1 MKQMQKKTKRRL
13 VVQYFLRKMQQKM
26 EADKVNSV
34 DAVWLN
40 IYTKDELMDIIRWA
54 YAPTVPQWITYEQ
67 MSEQELLDVIES
79 DFYIL
84 AYEIEQTRLELHQT
98 MKVTPKRVFDTLVQ
112 LGLETHYLMQKPIA
126 DWDEYDS
133 ANYRAISHKAGNPS
147 PVFGIYDSAV
157 EEEDKYFV
165 TTPPPK
171 FFNTE
176 REAMDTL
183 AELIKSGQLKEGEA
197 KVMML

>member
-13 VVQYFLRKMQQKM
+13 VVQYFLRKLKLRM
-26 EADKVNSV
+26 EADKVNSL
-34 DAVWLN
+34 DAVWLS

-54 YAPTVPQWITYEQ
+54 YAPTVPQWIQ
-67 MSEQELLDVIES
+67 FDKMSEQELLDAIGD

-84 AYEIEQTRLELHQT
+84 AYEMEQARLDLHQT

-126 DWDEYDS
+126 EWDEYDS
-133 ANYRAISHKAGNPS
+133 ANYRALSHKAGNPT
-147 PVFGIYDSAV
+147 PVFGIYDSEV
-157 EEEDKYFV
+157 MEEDKYIV

-171 FFNTE
+171 FYNTE

>member
-13 VVQYFLRKMQQKM
+13 VVQYFLRKLQQRM
-26 EADKVNSV
+26 EADKVNTM
-34 DAVWLN
+34 DAVFLS
-40 IYTKDELMDIIRWA
+40 IYTKDELMEIIRWA
-54 YAPTVPQWITYEQ
+54 YAPTIPQWIQFDQ
-67 MSEQELLDVIES
+67 MSEQELLDAIGDE
-79 DFYIL
+79 FYIL
-84 AYEIEQTRLELHQT
+84 GFEIEQARLDLHQT
-98 MKVTPKRVFDTLVQ
+98 MKVTPKRVFDTLQQ

-126 DWDEYDS
+126 EWDEYDA
-133 ANYRAISHKAGNPS
+133 ANYRSLSHKAGNPV
-147 PVFGIYDSAV
+147 PVFGIYDSSV
-157 EEEDKYFV
+157 KEEDKYFV

-183 AELIKSGQLKEGEA
+183 AEMIKSGQLKEGEA

>member
-13 VVQYFLRKMQQKM
+13 VVQYFLRKLQQRM
-26 EADKVNSV
+26 EADKVNTMDTVFLS
-34 DAVWLN
+34 
-40 IYTKDELMDIIRWA
+40 IYTKDELMDIIRWS
-54 YAPTVPQWITYEQ
+54 YAPTVPQWIQYDK
-67 MSEQELLDVIES
+67 MSEEELLNAIGDE
-79 DFYIL
+79 FYIL
-84 AYEIEQTRLELHQT
+84 SFEIEQARLDLHQT

-126 DWDEYDS
+126 EWDEYDY
-133 ANYRAISHKAGNPS
+133 ANYRALSHKAGNPT
-147 PVFGIYDSAV
+147 PVFGIYDSSV
-157 EEEDKYFV
+157 NEEDKYFV

-183 AELIKSGQLKEGEA
+183 TEMIKSGQLKEGEA

>member
-13 VVQYFLRKMQQKM
+13 VVQYFLRKLQQRM
-26 EADKVNSV
+26 EADKVNSL
-34 DAVWLN
+34 DAVWLS

-54 YAPTVPQWITYEQ
+54 YAPTVAQWLIYDQ
-67 MSEQELLDVIES
+67 MSEEELLDVIS
-79 DFYIL
+79 DEFYIL
-84 AYEIEQTRLELHQT
+84 SYEIEQARLDLHQT
-98 MKVTPKRVFDTLVQ
+98 MKVTPKRVFDTLQQ

-126 DWDEYDS
+126 EWDEYDA
-133 ANYRAISHKAGNPS
+133 ANYRGLSHKAGNPT
-147 PVFGIYDSAV
+147 PVFGIYDSSV
-157 EEEDKYFV
+157 KEEDKYFV

-183 AELIKSGQLKEGEA
+183 AEMIKSGQLKEGEA

>member
-13 VVQYFLRKMQQKM
+13 VVQYFLRKLKLRM
-26 EADKVNSV
+26 EADKVNSL
-34 DAVWLN
+34 DAVWLS

-54 YAPTVPQWITYEQ
+54 YAPTVPQWIQ
-67 MSEQELLDVIES
+67 FDKMSEQELLDAIGD

-84 AYEIEQTRLELHQT
+84 AYEIEQARLDLHQT
-98 MKVTPKRVFDTLVQ
+98 MKFTPKRVFDTLVQ

-126 DWDEYDS
+126 EWDEYDS
-133 ANYRAISHKAGNPS
+133 ANYRALSHKAGNPT

-157 EEEDKYFV
+157 MEEDKYIV
-165 TTPPPK
+165 TTPPSK
-171 FFNTE
+171 FYNTE

>member
-13 VVQYFLRKMQQKM
+13 VVQYFLRKMQQRM
-26 EADKVNSV
+26 EADKVNSL

-67 MSEQELLDVIES
+67 MSEQELLDAIGD

-126 DWDEYDS
+126 EWDEYDS
-133 ANYRAISHKAGNPS
+133 ANYRALSHKAGNPS
-147 PVFGIYDSAV
+147 PVFGIYDSV
-157 EEEDKYFV
+157 VKEEDKYFV

-197 KVMML
+197 KVIML

>member
-1 MKQMQKKTKRRL
+1 MRQMQKKTKRRL
-13 VVQYFLRKMQQKM
+13 VVQYFLRKLQQRM
-26 EADKVNSV
+26 EADKVNTM
-34 DAVWLN
+34 DAVFLS
-40 IYTKDELMDIIRWA
+40 IYTKDELMDIVRWA
-54 YAPTVPQWITYEQ
+54 YAPTVPQWIKFDQ
-67 MSEQELLDVIES
+67 MNEEELLEAIGDE
-79 DFYIL
+79 FYIL
-84 AYEIEQTRLELHQT
+84 SYEIEQGRLDLHQT
-98 MKVTPKRVFDTLVQ
+98 MKFTPKRVFDTLVQ

-126 DWDEYDS
+126 EWDEYDS
-133 ANYRAISHKAGNPS
+133 ANYRALSHKAGNPT

-157 EEEDKYFV
+157 REEDKYFV

>member
-1 MKQMQKKTKRRL
+1 MKQMQKKAKRRL
-13 VVQYFLRKMQQKM
+13 VVQYFLRKLQQRM
-26 EADKVNSV
+26 EADKVNSM
-34 DAVWLN
+34 DAVFLS

-54 YAPTVPQWITYEQ
+54 YAPTVPQWIQFDQ
-67 MSEQELLDVIES
+67 MSEEELLDAIGDE
-79 DFYIL
+79 FYIL
-84 AYEIEQTRLELHQT
+84 SFEIEQARLDLHQT

-126 DWDEYDS
+126 EWDEYDS
-133 ANYRAISHKAGNPS
+133 VNYRALSHKAGNPT

-157 EEEDKYFV
+157 REEDKYIV

-171 FFNTE
+171 FYNTE

>member
-13 VVQYFLRKMQQKM
+13 VVQYFLRKLQQRM
-26 EADKVNSV
+26 EADKVNTM
-34 DAVWLN
+34 DAVFLS

-54 YAPTVPQWITYEQ
+54 YAPTVPQWIQYDK
-67 MSEQELLDVIES
+67 MSEEELLDAIGDE
-79 DFYIL
+79 FYIL
-84 AYEIEQTRLELHQT
+84 SFEIEQARLDLHQT

-126 DWDEYDS
+126 EWDEYDS
-133 ANYRAISHKAGNPS
+133 ANYRALSHKAGNPS

-157 EEEDKYFV
+157 KEEDKYFV

>member
-13 VVQYFLRKMQQKM
+13 VVQYFLRKMQQSM
-26 EADKVNSV
+26 EADKTNSL

-54 YAPTVPQWITYEQ
+54 YAPTVPQWIAFEQ
-67 MSEQELLDVIES
+67 MSEQELLNAIGD

-84 AYEIEQTRLELHQT
+84 TYEIEQARLELHQT
-98 MKVTPKRVFDTLVQ
+98 MKFTPKRVFDTLQQ

-126 DWDEYDS
+126 EWDEYDS
-133 ANYRAISHKAGNPS
+133 SNNRALSHKAGNPT
-147 PVFGIYDSAV
+147 PVFGIFDSSV
-157 EEEDKYFV
+157 NEEDKYIV
-165 TTPPPK
+165 TTPPLK
-171 FFNTE
+171 FYNTE
-176 REAMDTL
+176 EQANNALLKMI
-183 AELIKSGQLKEGEA
+183 EKGQLKKGDA

>member
-1 MKQMQKKTKRRL
+1 
-13 VVQYFLRKMQQKM
+13 
-26 EADKVNSV
+26 
-34 DAVWLN
+34 
-40 IYTKDELMDIIRWA
+40 
-54 YAPTVPQWITYEQ
+54 
-67 MSEQELLDVIES
+67 
-79 DFYIL
+79 
-84 AYEIEQTRLELHQT
+84 

-126 DWDEYDS
+126 EWDEYDS
-133 ANYRAISHKAGNPS
+133 ANYRALSHKAGNPT

-157 EEEDKYFV
+157 REEDKYFV
-165 TTPPPK
+165 TTPPTK

>member
-1 MKQMQKKTKRRL
+1 MRQMQKKTKRRL
-13 VVQYFLRKMQQKM
+13 VVQYFLRKLQQRM
-26 EADKVNSV
+26 EADKVNTM
-34 DAVWLN
+34 DAVFLS
-40 IYTKDELMDIIRWA
+40 IYTKDELMDIVRWA
-54 YAPTVPQWITYEQ
+54 YAPTVPQWIKFDQ
-67 MSEQELLDVIES
+67 MNEEELLEAIGDE
-79 DFYIL
+79 FYIL
-84 AYEIEQTRLELHQT
+84 SYEIEQGRLDLHQT
-98 MKVTPKRVFDTLVQ
+98 MKFTPKRVFDTLVQ

-126 DWDEYDS
+126 EWDEYDS
-133 ANYRAISHKAGNPS
+133 ANYRALSHKAGNPT

-157 EEEDKYFV
+157 REEDKYFV

-197 KVMML
+197 KVIML

>member
-1 MKQMQKKTKRRL
+1 MQKKTKRRL

>member
-13 VVQYFLRKMQQKM
+13 VVQYFLRKLQQRM
-26 EADKVNSV
+26 EADKVNTM
-34 DAVWLN
+34 DAVFLS
-40 IYTKDELMDIIRWA
+40 IYTKDELMEIIRWA
-54 YAPTVPQWITYEQ
+54 YAPTVPQWIQFDQ
-67 MSEQELLDVIES
+67 MSEEELLDAIGDE
-79 DFYIL
+79 FYIL
-84 AYEIEQTRLELHQT
+84 SFEIEQARLDLHQT

-126 DWDEYDS
+126 EWDEYDS
-133 ANYRAISHKAGNPS
+133 ANYRALSHKAGNPT

-157 EEEDKYFV
+157 MEDDKYFV

>member
-1 MKQMQKKTKRRL
+1 MKKMQKKTKRRL
-13 VVQYFLRKMQQKM
+13 VMQYFLRKMQQKM
-26 EADKVNSV
+26 DAEKVNSV

-40 IYTKDELMDIIRWA
+40 IYNKDELMDIIRWA
-54 YAPTVPQWITYEQ
+54 YAPTVPQWITFDK
-67 MSEQELLDVIES
+67 MSEEELLDAIGD

-84 AYEIEQTRLELHQT
+84 SYEIEQARLELNQT
-98 MKVTPKRVFDTLVQ
+98 MKVTPKRVFDTLQQ
-112 LGLETHYLMQKPIA
+112 LGMETHYLMQKPIA
-126 DWDEYDS
+126 EWDEYDS
-133 ANYRAISHKAGNPS
+133 ANYRALSHKAGNPS
-147 PVFGIYDSAV
+147 PVFGIYDSSV
-157 EEEDKYFV
+157 REEDKYFV

-183 AELIKSGQLKEGEA
+183 AELIESGQLKEGEA

>member
-13 VVQYFLRKMQQKM
+13 VVQYFLRKLQQRM
-26 EADKVNSV
+26 EADKVNTM
-34 DAVWLN
+34 DAVFLS

-54 YAPTVPQWITYEQ
+54 YAPTVPQWIQFDQ
-67 MSEQELLDVIES
+67 MSEEELLDAIGDE
-79 DFYIL
+79 FYIL
-84 AYEIEQTRLELHQT
+84 SFEIEQARLDLHQT

-126 DWDEYDS
+126 EWDEYDS
-133 ANYRAISHKAGNPS
+133 ANYRALSHKAGNPS

-157 EEEDKYFV
+157 KEEDKYFV

>member
-13 VVQYFLRKMQQKM
+13 VVQYFLRKLQQRM
-26 EADKVNSV
+26 EADKVNTM
-34 DAVWLN
+34 DAVFLS

-54 YAPTVPQWITYEQ
+54 YAPTVPQWIQFDQ
-67 MSEQELLDVIES
+67 MSEEELLDAIGDE
-79 DFYIL
+79 FYIL
-84 AYEIEQTRLELHQT
+84 GFEIEQARLDLHQT
-98 MKVTPKRVFDTLVQ
+98 MKVTPKRVFDTLQQ

-126 DWDEYDS
+126 EWDEYDA
-133 ANYRAISHKAGNPS
+133 ANYRALSHKAGNPT
-147 PVFGIYDSAV
+147 PVFGIYDSSV
-157 EEEDKYFV
+157 REEDKYFV

-183 AELIKSGQLKEGEA
+183 AEMIKTGQLKEGEA

>member
-13 VVQYFLRKMQQKM
+13 VVQYFLRKMQQIM

-67 MSEQELLDVIES
+67 MSEQELLDAIGD

-126 DWDEYDS
+126 EWDEYDS
-133 ANYRAISHKAGNPS
+133 ANYRALSHKAGNPT
-147 PVFGIYDSAV
+147 PLFGIYDSAV
-157 EEEDKYFV
+157 KEEDKYFV

>member
-13 VVQYFLRKMQQKM
+13 VVQYFLRKLQQRM
-26 EADKVNSV
+26 EADKVKTM
-34 DAVWLN
+34 DAVFLS
-40 IYTKDELMDIIRWA
+40 IYTKDELMEIIRWA
-54 YAPTVPQWITYEQ
+54 YAPTVPQWIQFDQ
-67 MSEQELLDVIES
+67 MSEEKLLDAIGDE
-79 DFYIL
+79 FYML
-84 AYEIEQTRLELHQT
+84 GFEIEQARLDLHQT
-98 MKVTPKRVFDTLVQ
+98 MKVTPKRVFDTLQQ

-126 DWDEYDS
+126 EWDEYDS
-133 ANYRAISHKAGNPS
+133 ANYRALSHKAGNPT

-157 EEEDKYFV
+157 REEDKYFV

>member
-13 VVQYFLRKMQQKM
+13 VVQYFLRKMQQRM
-26 EADKVNSV
+26 EAEKVNSLDTV
-34 DAVWLN
+34 FLS
-40 IYTKDELMDIIRWA
+40 IYTKDELMEIIRWA
-54 YAPTVPQWITYEQ
+54 YAPTVPQWITFDK
-67 MSEQELLDVIES
+67 MSEEELLDAIGD

-84 AYEIEQTRLELHQT
+84 SYEIEQTRLELHQT
-98 MKVTPKRVFDTLVQ
+98 MKVTPKRVFDTLQQ
-112 LGLETHYLMQKPIA
+112 LGMETHYLMQKPIA
-126 DWDEYDS
+126 EWDEYDS
-133 ANYRAISHKAGNPS
+133 ANYRALSHKAGNPS

-157 EEEDKYFV
+157 REEDKYFV

-183 AELIKSGQLKEGEA
+183 AELIESGQLKEGEA

>member
-1 MKQMQKKTKRRL
+1 MRQMQKKTKRRL
-13 VVQYFLRKMQQKM
+13 VVQYFLRKLQQRM
-26 EADKVNSV
+26 EADKVNTM
-34 DAVWLN
+34 DAVFLS
-40 IYTKDELMDIIRWA
+40 IYTKDELMDIVRWA
-54 YAPTVPQWITYEQ
+54 YAPTVPQWIKFDQ
-67 MSEQELLDVIES
+67 MNEEELLEAIGDE
-79 DFYIL
+79 FYIL
-84 AYEIEQTRLELHQT
+84 SYEIEQGRLDLHQT
-98 MKVTPKRVFDTLVQ
+98 MKFTPKRVFDTLVQ

-126 DWDEYDS
+126 EWDEYDS
-133 ANYRAISHKAGNPS
+133 ANYRALSHKAGNPT

-157 EEEDKYFV
+157 REEEKYFV

-197 KVMML
+197 KVIML

>member
-13 VVQYFLRKMQQKM
+13 VVQYFLRRLKLRM
-26 EADKVNSV
+26 EADKVNTM
-34 DAVWLN
+34 DAVFLS
-40 IYTKDELMDIIRWA
+40 IYTKDELMEIIRWA
-54 YAPTVPQWITYEQ
+54 YAPTVPQWIQFDQ
-67 MSEQELLDVIES
+67 MSEEELLDAIGD

-84 AYEIEQTRLELHQT
+84 AYEIEQARLDLHQT

-126 DWDEYDS
+126 EWDEYDS
-133 ANYRAISHKAGNPS
+133 ANYRALSHKAGNPT

-157 EEEDKYFV
+157 REEDKYIV

>member
-13 VVQYFLRKMQQKM
+13 VVQYFLRKLQQRM
-26 EADKVNSV
+26 EADKVNTM
-34 DAVWLN
+34 DAVFLS
-40 IYTKDELMDIIRWA
+40 IYTKDELMEIIRWA
-54 YAPTVPQWITYEQ
+54 YAPTVPQWIQFDQ
-67 MSEQELLDVIES
+67 MSEEELLDAIGDE
-79 DFYIL
+79 FYIL
-84 AYEIEQTRLELHQT
+84 SFEIEQARLDLHQT

-126 DWDEYDS
+126 EWDEYDS
-133 ANYRAISHKAGNPS
+133 ANYRALSHKAGNPT

-157 EEEDKYFV
+157 SEEDKYFV

-176 REAMDTL
+176 REAMDTM